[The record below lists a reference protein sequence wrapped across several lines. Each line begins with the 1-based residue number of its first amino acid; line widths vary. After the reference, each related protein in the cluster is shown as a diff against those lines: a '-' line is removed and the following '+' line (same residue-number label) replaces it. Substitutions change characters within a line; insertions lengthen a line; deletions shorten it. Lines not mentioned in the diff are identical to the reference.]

1 MSDDTSPHDDALE
14 SRALESRALALLRAL
29 LDLDTAA
36 RDDALCQRADDPAL
50 VARVRQLLAQVDE
63 SELAAPDALDLHFGP
78 YRARERIGQGG
89 MGEVFR
95 AERADGSFQR
105 HVAIK
110 RMHGGYAGLAAR
122 FLRERQLLARLQHPN
137 IAQLIDG
144 GFDVHGQPWLAMEL
158 VDGEPIHRWCDAR
171 QAPLETRVRLMIQL
185 CRALE
190 HAHRNLIVHR
200 DLKPGNVLVDTG
212 GNAKL
217 LDFGIARLLDDDG
230 VDPTH
235 TQTMTPAWSTP
246 EQRGGEPPTT
256 AGDLYQ
262 LGLLL
267 RLLLSGLPPQP
278 KPKRMSREF
287 ADLCAKDR
295 DAAIAI
301 ATARDA
307 AAPDALARRLR
318 GDLDAIVALATAED
332 PAHRYPTASAFSE
345 DLERWL
351 DGQPVRARAEERG
364 YRLRRAARRYWP
376 AVAASVVALAFL
388 GYHVF
393 SINAALQRVEAERA
407 AAIAAKNRENRQR
420 VEAEQQRDKA
430 NAIADYFT
438 RLFEEAAPSDIAR
451 DTISA
456 RELLEGGYRRL
467 GRDTGMP
474 DTVRTHLLVATA
486 NAFGA
491 ISQPDERVRILRDTA
506 TEQERRKTTD
516 PDALADTYREL
527 SLALNAVGDY
537 DGADDAIRKGL
548 ALYADRKASDPDS
561 RHGLL
566 QAKAML
572 LLRKGDKDTARATF
586 TAIIDDTAS
595 SLHRQ
600 SSVESRISAFAN
612 RAQTTS
618 DAASAEADYRRALAL
633 IESHDPGN
641 LDLKLVV
648 MNYLASV
655 LSRQHKD
662 AEAAALAERTLDE
675 AGRYYVGHE
684 AWLGIITLT
693 AGKIDLVQGRHA
705 RGAERT
711 ATAYRIIDAALGP
724 GNPIVVHTAEDA
736 LLGALIVDDVA
747 SAERLRAAIAAT
759 PKAERTPQNR
769 RIADAYLSC
778 MRAPTPVRIAALQVA
793 VRTIPQ
799 TDPKR
804 APLIAEIDW
813 VGRCEKRMARS

>member
-1 MSDDTSPHDDALE
+1 MTDDISRRDDAPE
-14 SRALESRALALLRAL
+14 SRTLEGRALALLREL
-29 LDLDTAA
+29 LDVDADA
-36 RDDALCQRADDPAL
+36 RDACLRQRTDDAAL
-50 VARVRQLLAQVDE
+50 IARVRQLLAQVDE
-63 SELAAPDALDLHFGP
+63 SELDAPAPLDLRFGP

-95 AERADGSFQR
+95 AERDDGSFQR

-144 GFDVHGQPWLAMEL
+144 GFDAHGQPWLAMEL

-200 DLKPGNVLVDTG
+200 DLKPGNVLVDAG

-230 VDPTH
+230 ADPTQ

-256 AGDLYQ
+256 TGDLYQ

-278 KPKRMSREF
+278 KPRRMSREF
-287 ADLCAKDR
+287 ADLHAKDR
-295 DAAIAI
+295 GSAI
-301 ATARDA
+301 ATARGA
-307 AAPDALARRLR
+307 GTPDALARRLR

-376 AVAASVVALAFL
+376 AVAAGVAALAFL
-388 GYHVF
+388 GYHLV
-393 SINAALQRVEAERA
+393 SINTALQRVEAERA

-420 VEAEQQRDKA
+420 VEAEQQRDRA

-451 DTISA
+451 DRISA
-456 RELLEGGYRRL
+456 RQLLEGGYRRL

-474 DTVRTHLLVATA
+474 DAVRTHLLVATA

-506 TEQERRKTTD
+506 TEQEQRRTTD

-537 DGADDAIRKGL
+537 DGADDVIRKGL

-566 QAKAML
+566 QAQAML
-572 LLRKGDKDTARATF
+572 LLRKGDRDAARATF

-633 IESHDPGN
+633 IESRDPGN

-655 LSRQHKD
+655 LSRQRKD

-675 AGRYYVGHE
+675 ARRHYVGHE

-711 ATAYRIIDAALGP
+711 ATAYRIIEAALGP

-747 SAERLRAAIAAT
+747 SAERLRAVIAAT

-769 RIADAYLSC
+769 RIADAYLPC
-778 MRAPTPVRIAALQVA
+778 MRAPTPVRIAALQAA

-804 APLIAEIDW
+804 PPLIAEIDW
-813 VGRCEKRMARS
+813 VARCEQRMARR